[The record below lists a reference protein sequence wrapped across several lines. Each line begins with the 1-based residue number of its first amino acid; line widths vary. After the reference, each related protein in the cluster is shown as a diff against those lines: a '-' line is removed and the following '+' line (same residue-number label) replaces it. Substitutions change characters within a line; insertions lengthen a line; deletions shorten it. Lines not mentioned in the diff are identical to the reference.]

1 VCRCIC
7 YGVCRRLT
15 AGLFLLYDT
24 YTFIKTDWSPL
35 RIPMSVPVELIF
47 GCALILA
54 GIFTF
59 FAPTLLSAIS
69 EIALDRS
76 MKMGHQLVH
85 ESIELRRQQRLPL
98 RTKFVS
104 LPNRGLLGVV
114 ILPLLVPVFLSLFEP
129 ESTGIYVQLSPQLGQ
144 AVDENC
150 LSGPILLRVKQH
162 DGSSRVVLDGQEI
175 QWSELRPTLISKLS
189 GRANWE
195 VFVEADEDVELSIPV
210 QTFEIIRSLG
220 AKAVILTP
228 TLKKQLVDSCMS
240 LLQVD

>member
-1 VCRCIC
+1 MATPP
-7 YGVCRRLT
+7 RRWVAYALLT
-15 AGLFLLYDT
+15 AGLLLLYDT

-69 EIALDRS
+69 EIALDPS

-104 LPNRGLLGVV
+104 LPNRGLLGV
-114 ILPLLVPVFLSLFEP
+114 
-129 ESTGIYVQLSPQLGQ
+129 YVQLSPQLGQ
-144 AVDENC
+144 AVDESC

-162 DGSSRVVLDGQEI
+162 DGSSRVVLDGQEM

-195 VFVEADEDVELSIPV
+195 VFVEADEDVELSVPV